1 MKVESRKGV
10 EDILAEQGLLTP
22 DQLSAIKFEHIN
34 TGKSSESIIFERG
47 YVGSA
52 DLTRARAVLLN
63 IPFVEL
69 AGKSI
74 SASVLDL
81 VPEQVARKYRLV
93 PFSQDKSSLSVAM
106 ADPLDLQ
113 VIEFLEKRAGLKVQ
127 PFVADLADIEHATA
141 EQYSKSM
148 GTEVSAALEEVG
160 GGTTK
165 IEEQIKDLGKAEET
179 IRNAPVSRIVA
190 TLLEYAVKSR
200 ASDVHVEPQE
210 DRTRIRYRIDGILQE
225 RIMLPRK
232 VHDSLVSRI
241 KILSDLKIDEHRL
254 PQDGRFKVQVGA
266 TETDLRVSTLPTV
279 YGEKVVIRLLKEKG
293 KVMSLSDLGLGGGSL
308 RRLEEN
314 LLRPYGIIL
323 ITGPTGSGKT
333 VTLASALSKVSSV
346 RVNIVTVED
355 PVEILIPGANQV
367 QVNPQAGLTFAS
379 GLRSILRQ
387 DPNVIMVGE
396 IRDGETAQLAVQAAL
411 TGHLVF
417 STLHTNNSAA
427 SLPRLLDMSIEAYL
441 LISTINC
448 VVAQRLVRLIC
459 GNCKV
464 SYEVPDEIV
473 QSIKATLGHLYDQK
487 MKAKGSD
494 HLILHRGKGCEQCD
508 HSGYVGRTGIF
519 EVLVMSDEIG
529 KLVLAHKPSAEI
541 EKRTIEEG
549 MVTLLQDGLLKVLE
563 GLTTIDEVMRV
574 AHE

>member
-34 TGKSSESIIFERG
+34 TGKSTELIIFERG

-74 SASVLDL
+74 QPSVLDL
-81 VPEQVARKYRLV
+81 VPEQVAKKYRLI
-93 PFSQDKSSLSVAM
+93 PFSQDKTSLQVAM

-113 VIEFLEKRAGLKVQ
+113 VIEFLEKRAGLKVV

-200 ASDVHVEPQE
+200 ASDVHIEPQE
-210 DRTRIRYRIDGILQE
+210 DRIRIRYRIDGILQE

-232 VHDSLVSRI
+232 VHESLVSRI

-254 PQDGRFKVQVGA
+254 PQDGRFKVQVGV

-293 KVMSLSDLGLGGGSL
+293 KVMDLSDLGLGGGSL

-333 VTLASALSKVSSV
+333 VTLASALSKISSV

-355 PVEILIPGANQV
+355 PVEIMIPGVNQV

-417 STLHTNNSAA
+417 STLHTNNASA

-459 GNCKV
+459 GNCKI
-464 SYEVPDEIV
+464 SYEAPVEIV

-487 MKAKGSD
+487 MKAKGGD
-494 HLILHRGKGCEQCD
+494 HLILYRGKGCEGCD

-519 EVLVMSDEIG
+519 EVLIMSDEIG

-541 EKRTIEEG
+541 ERRTIEEG

-563 GLTTIDEVMRV
+563 GLTTVDEVMRV